1 MKQKIE
7 GGKEKKC
14 KKCNLPFK
22 HIHDGDRGI
31 FFPGGVELD
40 PLSDRLMLEALGVTK
55 KPKQND

>member
-1 MKQKIE
+1 MDA
-7 GGKEKKC
+7 EKFKC